1 MKKPIYAVRINN
13 CMEDDEYVGFF
24 EDLDRANL
32 CCEMTHDSYVEPID
46 FSDESYP
53 LCDPVRY
60 RYALTLY
67 DLKKHIHY
75 SENKEYTKYAKDT
88 EPIVNRVS
96 VNCPPYCRYCEVIF
110 YSESK
115 LSESVMLMH
124 ALNVIRRA
132 GYTEYS
138 KELISDWTMQ
148 SQNPCTFKEKEGKNK

>member
-32 CCEMTHDSYVEPID
+32 CCEMTPDSYVEPID
-46 FSDESYP
+46 FSDENYP

-60 RYALTLY
+60 RYTLTLY
-67 DLKKHIHY
+67 DSKKHVPY
-75 SENKEYTKYAKDT
+75 SEIKEYTKYANAT
-88 EPIVNRVS
+88 EPVINR
-96 VNCPPYCRYCEVIF
+96 VNCPYSHRRCEVIF

-124 ALNVIRRA
+124 ALNIIKRA

-138 KELISDWTMQ
+138 KGTDKRWIMQ
-148 SQNPCTFKEKEGKNK
+148 SQNPCTFKEKEGENK